1 MSMGNLI
8 TEISVKD
15 AWTKFYS
22 DKTKFPIL
30 NGNEELFNNI
40 NNLYTDNPN
49 NFNKGFFNWLYNLMK
64 NNKLK
69 EEDFYK
75 VKEYLRLFNKFINK
89 IPKENRD
96 INSYKSLPD
105 LYAVIQQFEG
115 NDDAPT
121 SKQDEQRQIKEK
133 EVKKVFED
141 DEWLIM
147 VPTTERASCLI
158 GKGTQWCTAADNN
171 NMFDHYSEDGPLY
184 VIVNKETNTKYQLH
198 FESQQLMDETDRPIS
213 ATHFFD
219 YILEDDYDVVEFFQ
233 GANEG
238 FWDFILE
245 TSTEEM
251 ADGGYSE
258 IYQEALQNGSAEEIK
273 DSLSTLRYGQD
284 GDAVRM
290 GFLYEDNP
298 ENISSYSVEALLEY
312 HNEDE
317 GFSEIIEHLRNIKFD
332 FSSISDE
339 FSLEKYL
346 KAINDLKTHNLEL
359 QHNYSIDKNHSL
371 SINSIDFKNIND
383 SEGKYYNVTMFFND
397 RSNSNRSNL
406 NIDTLL
412 NYIHQGSLFES
423 KSNKRFIKKLIREN
437 LEPHGIVRL
446 YHRIGNKKGLGIGE
460 LIKGVFNDGL
470 VPNDN
475 GEVGSVIWF
484 SPDFKD
490 YAEGGKF
497 VVAYDY
503 DKSKSYE
510 ENHEVKFN
518 SGSAPF
524 GFGQI
529 PFDALKLIKVPVISI
544 KNNYYSQEDV
554 IKYINQSK
562 MTPETF
568 NKMSYEVSF
577 FGDLF
582 NRYVQ
587 PNIDYPNFLD
597 GIDQSKIKITNAL

>member
-1 MSMGNLI
+1 MGNLI

-49 NFNKGFFNWLYNLMK
+49 NFNKGFFTWLYNLMN

-75 VKEYLRLFNKFINK
+75 AKEYLRLFNKFINK

-105 LYAVIQQFEG
+105 LYSVIQQFEG

-147 VPTTERASCLI
+147 IPTTERASCLI

-198 FESQQLMDETDRPIS
+198 FESQQLMDEKDRPIS

-273 DSLSTLRYGQD
+273 NSLSTLRYGED
-284 GDAVRM
+284 EDAVRT
-290 GFLYEDNP
+290 GFLYETNP
-298 ENISSYSVEALLEY
+298 ENISSNSVEALLEY
-312 HNEDE
+312 HHEDE
-317 GFSEIIEHLRNIKFD
+317 GFSDILEHLSNIKFD
-332 FSSISDE
+332 FDSISDE

-346 KAINDLKTHNLEL
+346 KAINDLKRHKLEL
-359 QHNYSIDKNHSL
+359 QHNYNIDKNHSL
-371 SINSIDFKNIND
+371 SINSIDFKSIND
-383 SEGKYYNVTMFFND
+383 SEGKYYKVSMFFND
-397 RSNSNRSNL
+397 RSNSKRSNL

-423 KSNKRFIKKLIREN
+423 KLNKRFIKKLIREN
-437 LEPHGIVRL
+437 MGRL
-446 YHRIGNKKGLGIGE
+446 FI
-460 LIKGVFNDGL
+460 
-470 VPNDN
+470 
-475 GEVGSVIWF
+475 
-484 SPDFKD
+484 
-490 YAEGGKF
+490 
-497 VVAYDY
+497 
-503 DKSKSYE
+503 
-510 ENHEVKFN
+510 
-518 SGSAPF
+518 
-524 GFGQI
+524 
-529 PFDALKLIKVPVISI
+529 
-544 KNNYYSQEDV
+544 YS
-554 IKYINQSK
+554 
-562 MTPETF
+562 
-568 NKMSYEVSF
+568 
-577 FGDLF
+577 
-582 NRYVQ
+582 
-587 PNIDYPNFLD
+587 
-597 GIDQSKIKITNAL
+597 

>member
-1 MSMGNLI
+1 MGMGNLI

-30 NGNEELFNNI
+30 NGDEELFNKI

-49 NFNKGFFNWLYNLMK
+49 NFNKGFFTWLYNLMK
-64 NNKLK
+64 NNQLK

-75 VKEYLRLFNKFINK
+75 AKEYLRLFNKFINK

-105 LYAVIQQFEG
+105 LYDVIKQFEG
-115 NDDAPT
+115 NEDAPT
-121 SKQDEQRQIKEK
+121 SKQDELRQIKEK
-133 EVKKVFED
+133 EVNKVFED

-147 VPTTERASCLI
+147 IPTTERASCLI

-273 DSLSTLRYGQD
+273 DSLATLRYGND
-284 GDAVRM
+284 EDAIRM

-298 ENISSYSVEALLEY
+298 DNISSYAVESLLEY
-312 HNEDE
+312 HNGDE
-317 GFSEIIEHLRNIKFD
+317 GFIDILEHLTNIDFD
-332 FSSISDE
+332 FSEISNE
-339 FSLEKYL
+339 FSLERYL
-346 KAINDLKTHNLEL
+346 KAIDDLKTHKLET
-359 QHNYSIDKNHSL
+359 HHSYNIDKNHSL
-371 SINSIDFKNIND
+371 RINSIDFNNIND

-397 RSNSNRSNL
+397 QSNNKRSNL

-423 KSNKRFIKKLIREN
+423 KLNKQFIKKLIREN
-437 LEPHGIVRL
+437 LLR
-446 YHRIGNKKGLGIGE
+446 
-460 LIKGVFNDGL
+460 
-470 VPNDN
+470 
-475 GEVGSVIWF
+475 
-484 SPDFKD
+484 
-490 YAEGGKF
+490 
-497 VVAYDY
+497 
-503 DKSKSYE
+503 
-510 ENHEVKFN
+510 
-518 SGSAPF
+518 
-524 GFGQI
+524 
-529 PFDALKLIKVPVISI
+529 
-544 KNNYYSQEDV
+544 
-554 IKYINQSK
+554 
-562 MTPETF
+562 
-568 NKMSYEVSF
+568 
-577 FGDLF
+577 
-582 NRYVQ
+582 
-587 PNIDYPNFLD
+587 
-597 GIDQSKIKITNAL
+597 

>member
-15 AWTKFYS
+15 AWVKFYS

-49 NFNKGFFNWLYNLMK
+49 NFNKGFFTWLYNLMK
-64 NNKLK
+64 NNQLK

-75 VKEYLRLFNKFINK
+75 AKEYLRLFNKFINK

-105 LYAVIQQFEG
+105 LYAVIKQFEG
-115 NDDAPT
+115 NEEVPT
-121 SKQDEQRQIKEK
+121 SKQDELRQIKEK

-147 VPTTERASCLI
+147 IPTTERASCLI

-171 NMFDHYSEDGPLY
+171 NMFEQYNQDGPLY
-184 VIVNKETNTKYQLH
+184 VIVNKETNDKYQLH

-219 YILEDDYDVVEFFQ
+219 YILENDNDVVDFLQ

-258 IYQEALQNGSAEEIK
+258 IYQEALENGSDYEIK
-273 DSLSTLRYGQD
+273 DALKTLRHGQD
-284 GDAVRM
+284 DDAVRM
-290 GFLYEDNP
+290 GFLYENNP
-298 ENISSYSVEALLEY
+298 ENISSYDVEGLLEY
-312 HNEDE
+312 HNNDD
-317 GFSEIIEHLRNIKFD
+317 GFSDILEHLKNINFD
-332 FSSISDE
+332 FDKISDD

-346 KAINDLKTHNLEL
+346 KAIKDLKNHNLEL

-371 SINSIDFKNIND
+371 SINSIDFNSIKD

-397 RSNSNRSNL
+397 QSNSNRSNI

-423 KSNKRFIKKLIREN
+423 KLNKKFIKKLIREN
-437 LEPHGIVRL
+437 LLR
-446 YHRIGNKKGLGIGE
+446 
-460 LIKGVFNDGL
+460 
-470 VPNDN
+470 
-475 GEVGSVIWF
+475 
-484 SPDFKD
+484 
-490 YAEGGKF
+490 
-497 VVAYDY
+497 
-503 DKSKSYE
+503 
-510 ENHEVKFN
+510 
-518 SGSAPF
+518 
-524 GFGQI
+524 
-529 PFDALKLIKVPVISI
+529 
-544 KNNYYSQEDV
+544 
-554 IKYINQSK
+554 
-562 MTPETF
+562 
-568 NKMSYEVSF
+568 
-577 FGDLF
+577 
-582 NRYVQ
+582 
-587 PNIDYPNFLD
+587 
-597 GIDQSKIKITNAL
+597 